1 MLWYTNG
8 ISGYAT
14 NIGEKR
20 EIDTKK
26 FAIALDKFREDVTR
40 DRCEGNSMQEIDNC
54 VSKFEHEV
62 TMMEENF
69 RRMKHNC
76 F

>member
-1 MLWYTNG
+1 VIVAVAKLSYTNG

-26 FAIALDKFREDVTR
+26 KNNNINNL
-40 DRCEGNSMQEIDNC
+40 
-54 VSKFEHEV
+54 
-62 TMMEENF
+62 
-69 RRMKHNC
+69 
-76 F
+76 

>member
-1 MLWYTNG
+1 VIVALAMLSYTNG

-26 FAIALDKFREDVTR
+26 KNNNINNL
-40 DRCEGNSMQEIDNC
+40 
-54 VSKFEHEV
+54 
-62 TMMEENF
+62 
-69 RRMKHNC
+69 
-76 F
+76 